1 MTTLTNPAHARA
13 RVQYLYEEGFVD
25 AYQITTDK
33 LGRTLIM
40 VRTDDDEE
48 GEWSVFFDETDVDYE
63 GELE

>member
-1 MTTLTNPAHARA
+1 MSALTNPAHARA
-13 RVQYLYEEGFVD
+13 RVQYLYEEGFID

-40 VRTDDDEE
+40 VRADDDEE
-48 GEWSVFFDETDVDYE
+48 EVWSVFFDETAVDYE